1 MDVLNKL
8 ALGRGIL
15 LGLFFAVLALLIIF
29 KKLSNK

>member
-15 LGLFFAVLALLIIF
+15 LGLFFVVLALLIIF